1 MPPRRKRAGFALL
14 FYVVATLLLAA
25 PLPWH
30 VFSTVARAVRQD
42 VWLNVWALAWT
53 SEHLLTAPAA
63 LFDAN
68 IFFPHANTLAYTDHF
83 IGEALIAAPAY
94 WITGSPILAYNLAW
108 FAALVLT
115 GWGGYLW
122 VRCLIGDE
130 PAGEAAALVAGAV
143 CLLVPGKRTALSHLQ
158 VISLQGVTLA
168 LFATHLLLQKA
179 GWRRALAL
187 TAAAVYAALCSW
199 YTAAYTALLL
209 PLVGLAGVFGV
220 GPHPQQRRVLA
231 LGAAA
236 LLLVAVIMYPVAVP
250 YRAVQQE
257 MAFERPMDELVATSL
272 TPLDFVS
279 SWSWLHGG
287 WLPEGS
293 GAGGYFPGLLAALLA
308 ALGVRDGWRRRDRW
322 PLLYAGGAAGFAL
335 LALGPRLAITEG
347 FTLPLPYEL
356 LYRWVPGFGA
366 LRNPYRAAFFA
377 SVLLAVPV
385 GYGARWVIEKGRA
398 RLLYRQ
404 RWRARPQL
412 GGMVSATWAMAVLL
426 AAAHLLEAWPG
437 PQEIVP
443 LPAPPSDAYEWVA
456 EQSPGAAAL
465 VWPLPRPFDDNARYQ
480 LWTLGSWTPLVNGH
494 SGLYPADFVALYRA
508 GAEFPEP
515 RFLEFLKE
523 RFPVRYVVAHYG
535 LAAQGDATRAAAADN
550 SELEEVFSR
559 GDDVVYRLGNGTT
572 AGWARRRLPRRMLGG
587 ELTVSTSAV
596 ARGCR
601 LRALLDGV
609 LAGEA
614 RLPDLDGTVSEDSR
628 PASPE
633 VSLDGALEVSLG
645 LETPA
650 PGRAPVALE
659 MYLVGEDGLPRVD
672 LYAAMDPQRR
682 ARLEVNGSVVL
693 EGQVVVAVLD
703 RASGRLSFART
714 AEADVVGAG
723 AAVRDALAAAAAGDE
738 ILLAM
743 AEAFDYRLIE
753 RLRLLLDRAGATATG
768 ATLQELGT
776 TFAFR
781 GRLGAAP
788 GTALE
793 SIGDDTAEL
802 VDGERAGDCR
812 MAPIHSFEF
821 GEAGVTR

>member
-1 MPPRRKRAGFALL
+1 MTPRRKRAGFALL
-14 FYVVATLLLAA
+14 FYVIATLLLAA

-42 VWLNVWALAWT
+42 VWLNIWALTWT
-53 SEHLLTAPAA
+53 SEHLLTAPTA

-94 WITGSPILAYNLAW
+94 WITGSSTLAYNVAW
-108 FAALVLT
+108 FAAFVLT

-143 CLLVPGKRTALSHLQ
+143 CLLVPGKRTAMAHLQ

-168 LFATHLLLQKA
+168 LFATHLLLQEA
-179 GWRRALAL
+179 RWRRALAL

-199 YTAAYTALLL
+199 YTAAYTAILL
-209 PLVGLAGVFGV
+209 PLVGLAGIFGV
-220 GPHPQQRRVLA
+220 GVHPHQRRVLA
-231 LGAAA
+231 LGAGA
-236 LLLVAVIMYPVAVP
+236 LMLVMVIMYPVAVP
-250 YRAVQQE
+250 YRSVQQE
-257 MAFERPMDELVATSL
+257 MAFERPMQELVATSL
-272 TPLDFVS
+272 APVDFVA

-347 FTLPLPYEL
+347 FAVPLPYEV
-356 LYRWVPGFGA
+356 LYRWVPGFAA

-377 SVLLAVPV
+377 SLLLAVPV
-385 GYGARWVIEKGRA
+385 GYGARWVIERGRA

-412 GGMVSATWAMAVLL
+412 GSMVFATWAMAVVL
-426 AAAHLLEAWPG
+426 AAAHLFEAWPG
-437 PQEIVP
+437 PQEIAP
-443 LPAPPSDAYEWVA
+443 LPRPPSDAYEWVA
-456 EQSPGAAAL
+456 EQSPGAAVL

-480 LWTLGSWTPLVNGH
+480 LWTLGHWTPLVNGH
-494 SGLYPADFVALYRA
+494 SGLYPADFLELYSA
-508 GAEFPEP
+508 GTEFPDP
-515 RFLEFLKE
+515 RFLEFVKE

-535 LAAQGDATRAAAADN
+535 LAEGGTVARAAAAGN
-550 SELEEVFSR
+550 NELEEVFSR
-559 GDDVVYRLGNGTT
+559 GDDVVYRLGNGAA
-572 AGWARRRLPRRMLGG
+572 AGWARRRLPRRTLGG
-587 ELTVSTSAV
+587 KLIVSTSAA
-596 ARGCR
+596 ARGCG
-601 LRALLDGV
+601 LRVLLDGEI
-609 LAGEA
+609 AGEA
-614 RLPDLDGTVSEDSR
+614 RLPDAEGT
-628 PASPE
+628 ASADT
-633 VSLDGALEVSLG
+633 VAYSLEVDSA
-645 LETPA
+645 P
-650 PGRAPVALE
+650 PGRATVTLE
-659 MYLVGEDGLPRVD
+659 AYFVGAGGLPRVD
-672 LYAAMDPQRR
+672 LYAAMRPQRR
-682 ARLEVNGSVVL
+682 ARLELNGSVVL

-703 RASGRLSFART
+703 RTEGRLTFERT
-714 AEADVVGAG
+714 TDADEAGAG
-723 AAVRDALAAAAAGDE
+723 AAVRDALAAAGEGDE
-738 ILLAM
+738 VLLAM
-743 AEAFDYRLIE
+743 AEALDYSLIE
-753 RLRLLLDRAGATATG
+753 RLRLLLDDAGATASG
-768 ATLQELGT
+768 PTLQDLGT

-781 GRLGAAP
+781 GRLGMAP

-802 VDGERAGDCR
+802 VEGDRAGDCR
-812 MAPIHSFEF
+812 LAPIRGFEF
-821 GEAGVTR
+821 GEADPRR

>member
-42 VWLNVWALAWT
+42 VWLNVWALTWT

-108 FAALVLT
+108 FAALALT

-209 PLVGLAGVFGV
+209 PLVGLAGVFGI
-220 GPHPQQRRVLA
+220 GPHPQQRRTLA

-236 LLLVAVIMYPVAVP
+236 LLLVVVIMYPVAVP
-250 YRAVQQE
+250 YRAVQHE
-257 MAFERPMDELVATSL
+257 MAFQRPMEELVATSL
-272 TPLDFVS
+272 TPLDFVA
-279 SWSWLHGG
+279 SWSWLHSG
-287 WLPEGS
+287 WMPQGS

-308 ALGVRDGWRRRDRW
+308 VLGVRDGWRRRDRW
-322 PLLYAGGAAGFAL
+322 PLLYAGGAVGFAL

-377 SVLLAVPV
+377 SLLLAVPV
-385 GYGARWVIEKGRA
+385 GYGARWVIEWGRA

-412 GGMVSATWAMAVLL
+412 GRMASATWAMAVFL
-426 AAAHLLEAWPG
+426 AAVHLLEAWPG
-437 PQEIVP
+437 AQEIAP
-443 LPAPPSDAYEWVA
+443 LPAPPSDAYEWLA

-480 LWTLGSWTPLVNGH
+480 LWTLGGWTPLVNGH
-494 SGLYPADFVALYRA
+494 SGLYPADFVELYSA

-535 LAAQGDATRAAAADN
+535 LAEQGDATRAAAADN
-550 SELEEVFSR
+550 SELEEVFAR

-587 ELTVSTSAV
+587 ELTVSTSAAV
-596 ARGCR
+596 RGCG

-609 LAGEA
+609 VAGEVRPLDLDAAASENSPLAGS
-614 RLPDLDGTVSEDSR
+614 PDDF
-628 PASPE
+628 
-633 VSLDGALEVSLG
+633 LEVSLK
-645 LETPA
+645 LESPA
-650 PGRAPVALE
+650 PGPAPVALE
-659 MYLVGEDGLPRVD
+659 MYFVGEDGLPRVD
-672 LYAAMDPQRR
+672 LYAAMRPQRR
-682 ARLEVNGSVVL
+682 ARLELNGTVVL

-703 RASGRLSFART
+703 RASGRLTFART
-714 AEADVVGAG
+714 TEADEAGAG
-723 AAVRDALAAAAAGDE
+723 GAVRDALAAAGAGDE

-743 AEAFDYRLIE
+743 AEAVDYRLIE
-753 RLRLLLDRAGATATG
+753 RLRLLLDPAGAAPSG

-781 GRLGAAP
+781 GRLGAAA

-793 SIGDDTAEL
+793 SIGDEVAEL
-802 VDGERAGDCR
+802 VEGDRAGDCR
-812 MAPIHSFEF
+812 MAPIRGFEF
-821 GEAGVTR
+821 GEAGP